1 MADLSLLPP
10 SAVVEGD
17 DLRIAG
23 VSLREL
29 AREFGTPAYV
39 LDEDYLRARA
49 RQYVSSLTTRH
60 PPRPRPPASRRPG
73 PLPSQTQPGLL
84 RGQGLPVGVGH
95 RRAGRGGPGL

>member
-10 SAVVEGD
+10 SAVADGD

-29 AREFGTPAYV
+29 AQEFGTPAYV

-49 RQYVSSLTTRH
+49 RRVRQLVH
-60 PPRPRPPASRRPG
+60 QPASA
-73 PLPSQTQPGLL
+73 QPDLL
-84 RGQGLPVGVGH
+84 RGQGVPVRVGH
-95 RRAGRGGPGL
+95 PDLRRGGPGL